1 MSFILFFLACSS
13 TPAVPEAG
21 LESEKA
27 EKSEKGKSK
36 SEKAE
41 KGEKVKAEA
50 QDEAP
55 AEAVVAPE

>member
-36 SEKAE
+36 AE
-41 KGEKVKAEA
+41 KGEKGKSDA
-50 QDEAP
+50 QDEVP
-55 AEAVVAPE
+55 AEAPVVAPE